1 MAFALTLPGLALA
14 VVLFALAST
23 VFRRL
28 ARSGL
33 VPARLRRRSGRLG
46 GPLSVS
52 TVAVEVFTGSVN
64 TGKAVELDERSAE
77 AMRRD
82 EEGDGA
88 PPRSTVDLQTGRAV
102 IVLPQQ
108 PRAGDRGAGTPSRP
122 LLTPPAGA
130 ED

>member
-23 VFRRL
+23 VLRRL

-33 VPARLRRRSGRLG
+33 VPARFRRESGRLG
-46 GPLSVS
+46 GPTSVS
-52 TVAVEVFTGSVN
+52 TVAVDVFTGSVN

-82 EEGDGA
+82 EEGDAA
-88 PPRSTVDLQTGRAV
+88 PPRSTVDLHTGRAV
-102 IVLPQQ
+102 IVLPRQ
-108 PRAGDRGAGTPSRP
+108 PAGTGSS
-122 LLTPPAGA
+122 TGAPA
-130 ED
+130 